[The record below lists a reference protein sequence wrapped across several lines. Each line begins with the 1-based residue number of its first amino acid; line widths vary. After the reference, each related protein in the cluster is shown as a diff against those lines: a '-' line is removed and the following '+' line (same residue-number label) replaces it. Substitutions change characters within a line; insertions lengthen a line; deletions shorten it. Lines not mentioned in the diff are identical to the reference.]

1 MRLRISDPWM
11 FSLYALPLFLFPLS
25 TAGSGIAMGLL
36 IIAYA
41 ISGHWRNWRQI
52 GARRWYLP
60 WLLLMAWTAIG
71 LLWTSNMFFGQK
83 VTVSSFD
90 AIFAFIGAT
99 LPWQERW
106 VKWVIRWFLAGI
118 LVNEILAFL
127 MTWKILPWH
136 NTDWIPYTGFCDH
149 IFLSLIIAHAI
160 LWLIYDQ
167 KIQWN
172 FSRWINWGLIF
183 LFALQMALTPGRSGQ
198 VLLILLL
205 PIALFLLYP
214 GRWRWALPLAGAL
227 GALLLL
233 AIPEVR
239 QHLMVGVH
247 ELVTFSPAQADVKTS
262 WGIRLVAIWAGALLF
277 WLHPIFGVG
286 TGDFYPAVLHLQA
299 QHLLPATPGFIMN
312 TAANSFLSEA
322 ASLGLIGLLLFLW
335 VLWAIGKESW
345 QARQTP
351 QGWFVLAYFAIY
363 VIGGLFDSLSWG
375 YADAVNIALFA
386 GMPLLARWSPD
397 PRR

>member
-41 ISGHWRNWRQI
+41 ISGHRRNWRQI

-60 WLLLMAWTAIG
+60 WLLLMAWSAIG

-83 VTVSSFD
+83 VTVSTFD

-136 NTDWIPYTGFCDH
+136 NTDAIPYTGFCDH
-149 IFLSLIIAHAI
+149 IFLSLIIAHAV

-172 FSRWINWGLIF
+172 FSRWINWVLIF

-233 AIPEVR
+233 VIPEVR
-239 QHLMVGVH
+239 QHLLVGVQ
-247 ELVTFSPAQADVKTS
+247 ELVTFSPTQADVQTS

-322 ASLGLIGLLLFLW
+322 ASLGLIGLILFLW